1 MFISKH
7 NFVWTSKQFRAR
19 VYLHSRDWA
28 EWIVKITGWL
38 GICRQKLRLSSSFKS
53 ETRLCRALKL
63 MRRGKSLTF
72 ASSLRHLRTIC
83 FLFSRFCYSKEKS
96 RIRSRFACFCA
107 KDSIKFPLKPKKL
120 TALETFCDGK
130 ALFTFNLCFWQDV
143 GYDMN
148 WGRQVLV
155 EDWNL
160 IIF

>member
-53 ETRLCRALKL
+53 ETRLCCALKL

-107 KDSIKFPLKPKKL
+107 KDSIKFPLKPK
-120 TALETFCDGK
+120 
-130 ALFTFNLCFWQDV
+130 
-143 GYDMN
+143 N
-148 WGRQVLV
+148 WLRWKPFAMEKRFLHPTSASDKMWGMTWTGGGRFS
-155 EDWNL
+155 WKTG
-160 IIF
+160 I